1 VHAASPALDGLDYS
15 LPDDVD
21 DDDDEHAE
29 PPHPAPLLG
38 SQPAPANLTDR
49 AVNTLAHESRQ
60 TLGMDAHGTT
70 RAGRVTRPPSRL
82 GARAP
87 VAPVPPAPTT
97 SPTMQPLPTLPPAV
111 SLTALAEGVRV
122 DDLGLQ
128 PSDLNLIKA
137 GQPSPAKTI
146 SSVLPTPT
154 TWAEYMRLP
163 PEHKSPWTAAIRD
176 EWNSLIKSITFI
188 QCPIA
193 RARRLTPVIMTSR
206 WLFKRKADGR
216 CKVRLV
222 VRGFQEPGLDGTEDT
237 YSPTPSHLTL
247 RLALVI
253 AASLGYDA
261 TNADFKTA
269 FLNALIGLE
278 ECLFIH
284 PPQGVT
290 LDGDVLQ
297 LAKALY
303 GLASSPLRWFLLVSR
318 LLKSFGLS
326 AHPDEP
332 CLYWSTSKQLIVV
345 IYVDDCRIMGTKA
358 SITALIDFLASH
370 YPITANPNSEYLSLE
385 LRQLPNSVLKV
396 SMQRYASDMLAEL
409 GFTNARSTTAP
420 LPPGA
425 SMDKA
430 LDDLPLED
438 ARFYRQAVGKLGY
451 MVNCWPELAFP
462 FAELS
467 RFSGQPGSLHLDAL
481 RHVLRYVNGHREQG
495 YLVFPTKLP
504 AEVTAFCDASFAP
517 DRVDFR
523 STSGQVIFVGDTPVL
538 WSARRQQGT
547 ATSSAMAELKALGQ
561 TVNDVLDI
569 RLMLR
574 RMDLL
579 DTKPSVIWCDSQA
592 AIAIIY
598 RAELNA
604 TRSYPRNSA
613 VRIMHVRDAVDNG
626 DITIRYVNTS
636 ENRADLFTKAL
647 PSPVIRRHLD
657 ALRQGAPFPD
667 S

>member
-1 VHAASPALDGLDYS
+1 MGRRHPRRMGLPPQEQD
-15 LPDDVD
+15 LQTEP
-21 DDDDEHAE
+21 HRPRP
-29 PPHPAPLLG
+29 PPH
-38 SQPAPANLTDR
+38 
-49 AVNTLAHESRQ
+49 SRH
-60 TLGMDAHGTT
+60 L
-70 RAGRVTRPPSRL
+70 
-82 GARAP
+82 
-87 VAPVPPAPTT
+87 
-97 SPTMQPLPTLPPAV
+97 
-111 SLTALAEGVRV
+111 
-122 DDLGLQ
+122 
-128 PSDLNLIKA
+128 
-137 GQPSPAKTI
+137 
-146 SSVLPTPT
+146 
-154 TWAEYMRLP
+154 
-163 PEHKSPWTAAIRD
+163 
-176 EWNSLIKSITFI
+176 
-188 QCPIA
+188 
-193 RARRLTPVIMTSR
+193 TSR

-253 AASLGYDA
+253 AASLDYDS

-318 LLKSFGLS
+318 LLKSFGLR

-332 CLYWSTSKQLIVV
+332 CLYWPTSKKLIVV
-345 IYVDDCRIMGTKA
+345 IYVDDCRVMGTKA

-370 YPITANPNSEYLSLE
+370 YPITSNPDSEYLSLE

-409 GFTNARSTTAP
+409 GFTNARSATAP
-420 LPPGA
+420 LPPGV
-425 SMDKA
+425 SMGKA
-430 LDDLPLED
+430 PDSLSLED

-504 AEVTAFCDASFAP
+504 AEITAFCDASFAP

-592 AIAIIY
+592 AIAIVY

-613 VRIMHVRDAVDNG
+613 VRIMHVREAIDNG
-626 DITIRYVNTS
+626 DITIRYVHTS

-657 ALRQGAPFPD
+657 AIRQGAAFPEL
-667 S
+667 

>member
-1 VHAASPALDGLDYS
+1 
-15 LPDDVD
+15 
-21 DDDDEHAE
+21 
-29 PPHPAPLLG
+29 
-38 SQPAPANLTDR
+38 
-49 AVNTLAHESRQ
+49 
-60 TLGMDAHGTT
+60 
-70 RAGRVTRPPSRL
+70 
-82 GARAP
+82 
-87 VAPVPPAPTT
+87 
-97 SPTMQPLPTLPPAV
+97 
-111 SLTALAEGVRV
+111 
-122 DDLGLQ
+122 
-128 PSDLNLIKA
+128 
-137 GQPSPAKTI
+137 
-146 SSVLPTPT
+146 
-154 TWAEYMRLP
+154 
-163 PEHKSPWTAAIRD
+163 
-176 EWNSLIKSITFI
+176 
-188 QCPIA
+188 
-193 RARRLTPVIMTSR
+193 
-206 WLFKRKADGR
+206 
-216 CKVRLV
+216 
-222 VRGFQEPGLDGTEDT
+222 
-237 YSPTPSHLTL
+237 
-247 RLALVI
+247 
-253 AASLGYDA
+253 
-261 TNADFKTA
+261 
-269 FLNALIGLE
+269 
-278 ECLFIH
+278 
-284 PPQGVT
+284 VT

-318 LLKSFGLS
+318 LLKSFGLR

-370 YPITANPNSEYLSLE
+370 YPITANPDSEYLSLE
-385 LRQLPNSVLKV
+385 LRQLPNNVLKV
-396 SMQRYASDMLAEL
+396 SMQRYASDMLAEV
-409 GFTNARSTTAP
+409 GFTNARSATAP

-425 SMDKA
+425 SMDKSP
-430 LDDLPLED
+430 DDLPLED

-467 RFSGQPGSLHLDAL
+467 RFSGQPGSQHIDAL
-481 RHVLRYVNGHREQG
+481 RHVLRYINGHREHG

-523 STSGQVIFVGDTPVL
+523 STSGQVIFVGNTPVL

-547 ATSSAMAELKALGQ
+547 ATSSAMAELNALGQ

-592 AIAIIY
+592 AIAIVY

-613 VRIMHVRDAVDNG
+613 VRIMHVREAIDNG
-626 DITIRYVNTS
+626 DITVRYVHTS

-657 ALRQGAPFPD
+657 ALRLGTFPE